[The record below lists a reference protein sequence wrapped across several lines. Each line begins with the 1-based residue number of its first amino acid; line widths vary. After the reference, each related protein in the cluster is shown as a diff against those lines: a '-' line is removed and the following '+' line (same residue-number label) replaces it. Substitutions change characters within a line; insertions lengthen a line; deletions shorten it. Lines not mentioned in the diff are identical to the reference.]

1 MLKLDTILENQER
14 LELVINGQD
23 SKILELEKLGRR
35 ITEVDPIGKK
45 EKGKAEFYHVN
56 IYDTVFCTIYL
67 CHFNINNRIIGR
79 NKNLSARLISRT
91 WAPN

>member
-1 MLKLDTILENQER
+1 MKNQER

-23 SKILELEKLGRR
+23 SKISELEKLGRC
-35 ITEVDPIGKK
+35 TMEVDPIGKK
-45 EKGKAEFYHVN
+45 EKEKEKAEFYHVN

-79 NKNLSARLISRT
+79 NKNLSTRIILRT
-91 WAPN
+91 WRPTD